1 LPSRGYH
8 PDSEIGG
15 TRAGPRR
22 QGDYDSATIP
32 LAGRGATAP
41 RATQRAL
48 AGYQAAREWSVNVS
62 SSADRDYLLGTHDQ
76 ELARLGLQHRVW
88 RPTVLDCWHRAGI
101 TVSSRVIDVGAGP
114 GFATVDLAEIVGPA
128 GAVVAVE
135 RSARFVQAAVASCR
149 QRGLTHVRVHE
160 LDLMTDPLP
169 ARDMDAAWCR
179 WVACFVSSPQLLVE
193 KIAAALRPGGV
204 AIFHEYVDYAS
215 WQLAPPRPALAEF
228 VREVMASW
236 RATGGEPDIAPA
248 LVGHLADAG
257 FVVREAVPRV
267 FCARPRDYAW
277 RWPSTFMEVYPDR
290 LVELGRVD
298 AAWAT
303 RVRQEFRAAEA
314 DPRTVMITPMVLE
327 IIAERAP

>member
-1 LPSRGYH
+1 M
-8 PDSEIGG
+8 
-15 TRAGPRR
+15 
-22 QGDYDSATIP
+22 
-32 LAGRGATAP
+32 
-41 RATQRAL
+41 
-48 AGYQAAREWSVNVS
+48 S
-62 SSADRDYLLGTHDQ
+62 STVDRDYLLGTQDQ
-76 ELARLGLQHRVW
+76 ELARLGVQHRVW
-88 RPTVLDCWHRAGI
+88 RPTVLNCWKRAGI
-101 TVSSRVIDVGAGP
+101 TVGSRVIDVGAGP
-114 GFATVDLAEIVGPA
+114 GFATVDLAEIVGPG

-135 RSARFVQAAVASCR
+135 RSAKFVEAAAASCR
-149 QRGLTHVRVHE
+149 QRRLTNVRFHE
-160 LDLMTDPLP
+160 LDLMTDPVP

-215 WQLAPPRPALAEF
+215 WQLLPPRPALAEF

-257 FVVREAVPRV
+257 FVIREAVPRV
-267 FCARPRDYAW
+267 FCVRPRDYAW
-277 RWPSTFMEVYPDR
+277 RWASTFTEVYPDR

-303 RVRQEFRAAEA
+303 RVRQEFRSAEA
-314 DPRTVMITPMVLE
+314 DPRTIMITPMVLE
-327 IIAERAP
+327 IIAERGT